1 MKKIKSLH
9 YALIVLVVFGLISC
23 QDETRENMQDSSK
36 LVELHKSNDKDVEN
50 AILSFNAALQSK
62 NENQTVY
69 QLDDALWLLEA
80 GLNYNYCSNM
90 NVYKQRLTDS
100 LMLNLEKNAGGLIDF
115 ADVQVA
121 YDEMVSHMSAAYH
134 SIADEEKMPI
144 VADIDLIEHDAG
156 NVVLKLKAVF
166 GYELANTAKNLNDFG
181 STAWW
186 KWGLDLGKCN
196 GYTGT
201 GDAANEID
209 AKLYFE
215 LIQPVGTYFTDVEPK
230 YDIKAWNYPNPDDD
244 NPNDGYFDYLMFCS
258 GNHNCLS
265 PDEMNFHWDGSRA
278 VIYMYESDG
287 GPRPAGKDP
296 IDLDLEGELIPGSKS
311 NTYFHM
317 FYEIN
322 YGVKHYSGGG
332 GRLKSL

>member
-62 NENQTVY
+62 NENESVY
-69 QLDDALWLLEA
+69 QVEDAVWLLEA

-144 VADIDLIEHDAG
+144 VADIELIEHDAD

-181 STAWW
+181 STDWW
-186 KWGLDLGKCN
+186 MWAFDEGKCN

-201 GDAANEID
+201 GDAAQQING
-209 AKLYFE
+209 KLNYE
-215 LIQPVGTYFTDVEPK
+215 LIQPVGTYFTDVDTANVWDPTLF
-230 YDIKAWNYPNPDDD
+230 PNPDDD
-244 NPNDGYFDYLMFCS
+244 TQHDGYYDYLLFYSNSHSCM
-258 GNHNCLS
+258 S
-265 PDEMNFHWDGSRA
+265 PDEMNFHWDGTRT
-278 VIYMYESDG
+278 VMNTYESDG
-287 GPRPAGKDP
+287 GPRPVGKDP
-296 IDLDLEGELIPGSKS
+296 ITINVEGEMIGGTGFLRLHIIEQV
-311 NTYFHM
+311 H
-317 FYEIN
+317 
-322 YGVKHYSGGG
+322 YGYKHQSGGG
-332 GRLKSL
+332 RKLKSL